1 MTKNEKKM
9 VEFMRVKLGTNPTC
23 ARRALI
29 RIFENQTEYEQSAE
43 TVNEFNGI
51 GFTKSDGQLLTSF
64 ANQLSDRGFL
74 SPKQMNILFRRMPKY
89 AGQLFETKTDKAH
102 LLEIMEREGVTI
114 IDEDNTKEAV

>member
-9 VEFMRVKLGTNPTC
+9 VEFMRVKLGTNPTW

>member
-9 VEFMRVKLGTNPTC
+9 VEFMRVKLSTNPTW

>member
-9 VEFMRVKLGTNPTC
+9 IEFMRVKLSTNPTW
-23 ARRALI
+23 AQRGLI

-64 ANQLSDRGFL
+64 ANQLSNRGFL